1 MTDENGIASSGG
13 MKGWHYAAFVGAA
26 LLILAA
32 VLFFS
37 LRREEVAV
45 EPGRD
50 TVAVVPE
57 GSRVVTLFFADTKT
71 EELISETREV
81 AIGREFTEEVER
93 IIGALLDGPEY
104 AGVST
109 IPEGTKILNVFYD
122 SEKSILYLDFSA
134 RLVAGHPGGSA
145 AEYYTIAAVMRTVSE
160 NFPEVKA
167 VQFLVEGL
175 QMDTVGGHIEATA
188 PFPVQEWR

>member
-1 MTDENGIASSGG
+1 MTDENGLASSGG
-13 MKGWHYAAFVGAA
+13 MKWWHYVVFVGAA

-32 VLFFS
+32 ILLFS
-37 LRREEVAV
+37 TRREEVAV

-57 GSRVVTLFFADTKT
+57 GSRVATLFFADTQN
-71 EELISETREV
+71 EGLVSETREV
-81 AIGREFTEEVER
+81 AIGREFAEEVKR
-93 IIGALLDGPEY
+93 IIGALLDGPQGT
-104 AGVST
+104 GVNT
-109 IPEGTKILNVFYD
+109 IPEGTQIRDVFYD
-122 SEKSILYLDFSA
+122 SDASVLYLDFSSQ
-134 RLVAGHPGGSA
+134 LVAGQQGGSSS
-145 AEYYTIAAVMRTVSE
+145 EYYTIAAIMRTVSE

-175 QMDTVGGHIEATA
+175 QMDTIGGHIEATA

>member
-1 MTDENGIASSGG
+1 MADENGIASGGG
-13 MKGWHYAAFVGAA
+13 MKAWQYAVIAGGAI
-26 LLILAA
+26 LILAV
-32 VLFFS
+32 VLLLS
-37 LRREEVAV
+37 HRREEAEV

-57 GSRVVTLFFADTKT
+57 GSRVATLFFADKNA
-71 EELISETREV
+71 EGLVSETREV

-93 IIGALLDGPEY
+93 IISALLDGPEY

-122 SEKSILYLDFSA
+122 SNASILYLDFNA
-134 RLVAGHPGGSA
+134 RLVAGHPGGSS
-145 AEYYTIAAVMRTVSE
+145 AEYYTIAAVMKTVSE

-175 QMDTVGGHIEATA
+175 QMDTIGGHIEATA